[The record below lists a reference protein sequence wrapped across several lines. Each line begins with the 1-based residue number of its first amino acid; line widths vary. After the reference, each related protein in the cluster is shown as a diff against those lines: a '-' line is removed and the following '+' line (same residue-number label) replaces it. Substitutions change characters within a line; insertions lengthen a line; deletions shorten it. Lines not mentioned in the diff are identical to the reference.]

1 MLVSEGSAADLHAVY
16 VVTHATVSSG
26 PGLLDWE
33 MSVSMALLQLWSML
47 MFLDLVTTKVRKG
60 MVAQI
65 WPLGGYRTRENWPCS
80 PPTNC
85 RLCSLSGRHSS
96 ADPIGLD
103 QVS

>member
-1 MLVSEGSAADLHAVY
+1 MLVSEGSATDLHAVY

-26 PGLLDWE
+26 LGLLDWK
-33 MSVSMALLQLWSML
+33 MSMALRQPWSML
-47 MFLDLVTTKVRKG
+47 MSLDLVTTKVRKS

-96 ADPIGLD
+96 ADPIGMD